1 MKGTIKINESQIRS
15 IIRDVINEWAEP
27 GEGKF
32 YPGKYVYYPKDGSLA
47 GDMGYEIND
56 IAELVSNSPEG
67 LRASIEEYFKYDY
80 PSWDDERDPEAPVIL
95 FVTQD
100 TRTAFDGVYYISSLD
115 REYAPQMQAK
125 IGGGAKVVPISPE
138 NAVNESRLRDMV
150 AESIKRAL
158 SEEGIHI
165 NPENKGKFNA
175 TKKETGKSTEELTHS
190 KNPLTRKRAIFAQNA
205 KKWKKGNE

>member
-1 MKGTIKINESQIRS
+1 MKMRTIKINESQIRK
-15 IIRDVINEWAEP
+15 IIRNAINEWAEP

-32 YPGKYVYYPKDGSLA
+32 YPGKYIYYPKDDSLA

-67 LRASIEEYFKYDY
+67 LRTNIEEYFKYDY
-80 PSWDDERDPEAPVIL
+80 ANWDDERDPDTPVIF

-100 TRTAFDGVYYISSLD
+100 TRTAVDGVYYISSLD
-115 REYAPQMQAK
+115 REYAPQIQAK
-125 IGGGAKVVPISPE
+125 IGNGAKVVPISPA
-138 NAVNESRLRDMV
+138 NAVNESRLRDIIT
-150 AESIKRAL
+150 ESIKRAL

-165 NPENKGKFNA
+165 KDENKGKINA
-175 TKKETGKSTEELTHS
+175 TKKATGKSTEELTHS

-205 KKWKKGNE
+205 KKWNKGK